1 MTILNKALTRPAALW
16 GGPACP
22 PAVHP
27 VHPYPGG
34 RLVTF
39 LLASPAAHTCLYRA
53 ETAGK
58 RGHSFL

>member
-16 GGPACP
+16 GPACP
-22 PAVHP
+22 
-27 VHPYPGG
+27 
-34 RLVTF
+34 
-39 LLASPAAHTCLYRA
+39 LLFTLCILTPAAVWSRFTGFSCFHTCLYRA

>member
-16 GGPACP
+16 GVPLVPLLFTLCILTL
-22 PAVHP
+22 
-27 VHPYPGG
+27 GG

-39 LLASPAAHTCLYRA
+39 LLASPASHTCLYRA